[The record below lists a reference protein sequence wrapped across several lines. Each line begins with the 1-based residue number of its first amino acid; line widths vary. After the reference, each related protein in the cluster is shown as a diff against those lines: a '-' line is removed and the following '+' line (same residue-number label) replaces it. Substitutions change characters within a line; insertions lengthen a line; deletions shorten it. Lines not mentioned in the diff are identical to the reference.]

1 MEKGWQLFETD
12 WEKNGIEYFMLLI
25 PNANDE
31 ISQTSNI
38 LGLNDM
44 SATTAIMHPGGHG
57 QQAIDPKGNFDSQ
70 AVFRHD
76 HEKISW
82 GVFYGTISEEAENIW
97 HVEYR
102 IFNGAGDLL
111 DQKFYDKIKE
121 ATPVNYY
128 YDATEIEGYDVYAY
142 YHDAEFT
149 QPWDPEDPNDLIPVT
164 GTTIVYVQ
172 LLKYIS
178 QPWKTLVLPI
188 TIEDLVAYFGDDYQG
203 VPSVN
208 VQEFQEIDDNVLTV
222 TPNED
227 FYRCKL
233 LFHPVHAIEAYKP
246 YLFKVNRVDESIIN
260 KIYAAEG
267 TESCKITKI
276 DDYDNPGISI
286 SMEGTLES
294 DGFLMDASD
303 GLHFY
308 FGYDDANDA
317 YNFYRVSAT
326 IPRNRC
332 WFYISDNRAAGA
344 KLSFSFSIAPDGGE
358 EPIGED
364 FGNQEL
370 TAVKGIENTVV
381 KGDWYNLNG
390 QKLNGRPTANG
401 IYVVNGKKFI
411 VK

>member
-1 MEKGWQLFETD
+1 M
-12 WEKNGIEYFMLLI
+12 
-25 PNANDE
+25 
-31 ISQTSNI
+31 
-38 LGLNDM
+38 
-44 SATTAIMHPGGHG
+44 
-57 QQAIDPKGNFDSQ
+57 
-70 AVFRHD
+70 
-76 HEKISW
+76 
-82 GVFYGTISEEAENIW
+82 
-97 HVEYR
+97 
-102 IFNGAGDLL
+102 
-111 DQKFYDKIKE
+111 
-121 ATPVNYY
+121 
-128 YDATEIEGYDVYAY
+128 YAY

-208 VQEFQEIDDNVLTV
+208 VQEFQEIHDNVLTV

-233 LFHPVHAIEAYKP
+233 MFYPVHAIEAYKP

-267 TESCKITKI
+267 TESCKITEI
-276 DDYDNPGISI
+276 DDIDNPGISI

-294 DGFLMDASD
+294 NGSFMDASD

-308 FGYDDANDA
+308 FGYDEAKDA

-332 WFYISDNRAAGA
+332 WFYINDKRAAGA